1 MSSPLISPE
10 NDFALFTCLLVI
22 VAASFWLGR
31 TKLGQIFSPVP
42 FVVILAVAA
51 SNLSVLPFKA
61 DAYTFASSYLL
72 ILAIPLMLFD
82 ANLRAIFKV
91 SGGVLSSFFIGV
103 LATMIGCLTAFFIA
117 PLASFSGPVAALY
130 SAVATGGMLNM
141 LSVGE
146 ATKVFDQYPELLGA
160 LIGGSVLVDVAY
172 LAFVTQAT
180 KIRFLSNWFEARSGS
195 GEYANQEPL
204 TTGTSE
210 HKTKPELISIMTAL
224 AIAAVICVA
233 GQQLATLLGFPSAAI
248 VIVGTLSVLGANL
261 FPDFFASLK
270 SQQNLGMVML
280 MTFLAAVTIG
290 SDLGELGGLAF
301 SIFVFVCILYAI
313 HIVLHYSICWF
324 FRIDLPTAITGSIA
338 GIFGPSVTA
347 AITGA
352 KGWQRLLLP
361 GVLCAL
367 LGVSAGTYIGL
378 AAFALLV

>member
-1 MSSPLISPE
+1 MPFPVFSAE
-10 NDFALFTCLLVI
+10 DDFALFACLLVI
-22 VAASFWLGR
+22 VASSFWLGR

-51 SNLSVLPFKA
+51 SNLRILPFEA
-61 DAYTFASSYLL
+61 DAYSFAAKYLL
-72 ILAIPLMLFD
+72 IFAIPLMLFE

-91 SGGVLSSFFIGV
+91 SGGVLFAFLIGV
-103 LATMIGCLTAFFIA
+103 VATLIGCVVAFFLA
-117 PLASFSGPVAALY
+117 PLDVFSGPVAALY

-146 ATKVFDQYPELLGA
+146 ATQVFKKNPELLGA

-172 LAFVTQAT
+172 LAFATQAN
-180 KIRFLSNWFEARSGS
+180 KIQFLAKCFDARCGPGDHFE
-195 GEYANQEPL
+195 QEAVVAESQQA
-204 TTGTSE
+204 TQF
-210 HKTKPELISIMTAL
+210 PELVS
-224 AIAAVICVA
+224 
-233 GQQLATLLGFPSAAI
+233 SAAI
-248 VIVGTLSVLGANL
+248 VIVGTLSVLVANL
-261 FPDFFASLK
+261 FPTFFARLK

-280 MTFLAAVTIG
+280 MVFLAAVTIG
-290 SDLGELGGLAF
+290 SDLGKLGGLAF
-301 SIFVFVCILYAI
+301 SIFLFVAILYAV

-324 FRIDLPTAITGSIA
+324 FKIDLPTAITGSIA

-367 LGVSAGTYIGL
+367 LGVSVGTYIGL